1 MLRNRMLGGVSF
13 LPLFA
18 PEGLGGGGGEGEE
31 PKHTDVLLAEIAGKA
46 FDDAAA
52 AADDGAVAK
61 TGAEVAGKATG
72 AEKPAGS
79 DRSAQPAK
87 RDGEPAVG
95 DRGDGRTKGGQFAAK
110 KGAGTDDD
118 AGAAAKSGA
127 DGTAVAAQPKAGE
140 QQPGQDQQQQQ
151 QADKAVP
158 PRGWSPTSK
167 AAWDKLPETVRAD
180 IVKREVEIAAGF
192 KQYEQYEGV
201 RPFAERATKSGQTL
215 AQALT
220 AYTGIEDLIRR
231 DFAGGVMHIAQNS
244 GLTQHEAAAT
254 FAKLATRLGHQFQA
268 PAVQS
273 PGGSPPDQNGGA
285 DPQMLQ
291 KLLEPVLAPILQRVN
306 TIDTTLSRQAE
317 GVKSQRLT
325 ESQRTV
331 ETFRQD
337 PAHKYYDNVEQTIG
351 DLLERG
357 VVPRTGDLAADLKA
371 AYETACWQNP
381 EIRELLINERTAPAG
396 AQQRNDEQT
405 ARARAASRSVTGAPA
420 AGAREASRAGGN
432 SLQSAA
438 EQAYDQVAGRI

>member
-1 MLRNRMLGGVSF
+1 MLRNRFTGDFGC
-13 LPLFA
+13 LPVFER
-18 PEGLGGGGGEGEE
+18 PGEGA
-31 PKHTDVLLAEIAGKA
+31 PGGDAGDDKHTDVVLNELASQA
-46 FDDAAA
+46 FDQAAEKADAG
-52 AADDGAVAK
+52 AADRGGEKRAPEKPA
-61 TGAEVAGKATG
+61 G
-72 AEKPAGS
+72 AEKPVSTGKEPGAAE
-79 DRSAQPAK
+79 RA
-87 RDGEPAVG
+87 GEPG
-95 DRGDGRTKGGQFAAK
+95 SGEDRGDGRRTDGKFARKTPAE
-110 KGAGTDDD
+110 
-118 AGAAAKSGA
+118 AAAAGESKPA
-127 DGTAVAAQPKAGE
+127 PAAAEPGVQPKPGE
-140 QQPGQDQQQQQ
+140 QQLGQEQQ
-151 QADKAVP
+151 QAPAAAP

-167 AAWDKLPETVRAD
+167 AIWDKLPDHVRAD
-180 IVKREVEIAAGF
+180 IAKREDEIASGHKLF
-192 KQYEQYEGV
+192 EGV
-201 RPFAERATKSGQTL
+201 RPFAERATKSGKSL

-231 DFAGGVMHIAQNS
+231 DLGGGLMHIVQNS
-244 GLTQHEAAAT
+244 GKTQHEAAAM
-254 FAKLATRLGHQFQA
+254 FAQLAQRLGHQFQA

-331 ETFRQD
+331 EKFRQA
-337 PAHKYYDNVEQTIG
+337 PEHKYYDNVEQTIG

-381 EIRELLINERTAPAG
+381 EIRELLIKERTASAG
-396 AQQRNDEQT
+396 TQQRSGEAT

-420 AGAREASRAGGN
+420 AGAGEGSRRKGGDA
-432 SLQSAA
+432 LQSLA
-438 EQAYDQVAGRI
+438 EQAYDAAAGRV